1 MRSRKHHKENEY
13 LSHLQADPNNEIKS
27 IIIKIRKFITKLGM
41 LLNKTE
47 RNNIRKRL
55 NQIDRQRRNR
65 RQKRRLPDELTKIFN
80 DLQFKKTHR
89 NNAFDSSRYYGL
101 KYLEY
106 KFGDLDDYYKPV
118 LAKESFDGNYQMCT
132 CRGNKEKTM
141 YITEYLQKVKPYFIA
156 LIDEKKTFSHKIQL
170 AIANNLIHLTKS
182 DRITL

>member
-27 IIIKIRKFITKLGM
+27 MIIKIRKFITKLGM

-55 NQIDRQRRNR
+55 NQIDRERRNR
-65 RQKRRLPDELTKIFN
+65 RQKRRLLDELTKIFN

-89 NNAFDSSRYYGL
+89 NNAFDSSSYYGL

-106 KFGDLDDYYKPV
+106 KFGDLDHYYKPV
-118 LAKESFDGNYQMCT
+118 LAKESFDGNYQMYT
-132 CRGNKEKTM
+132 CRGNKERTM
-141 YITEYLQKVKPYFIA
+141 YIKEYLQKVKPHFIA